1 MYILICIN
9 MCFTTCV
16 CCHFSVSRRDH
27 TCTVE
32 KVMNTDGPNPSQ
44 FTSADRLQRE
54 LLHTTASYHV
64 PSSAVSSK
72 GALYEQRLRNLECVL
87 GTEGKYI
94 LHTVPYCVW
103 RVGG

>member
-1 MYILICIN
+1 MYILICIS

-16 CCHFSVSRRDH
+16 CCHFGVSHRDH

-32 KVMNTDGPNPSQ
+32 KVLNTDGPNPSQ
-44 FTSADRLQRE
+44 FTSADRLQQE
-54 LLHTTASYHV
+54 LLYTTAPYHV

-87 GTEGKYI
+87 GTESKTSIY
-94 LHTVPYCVW
+94 
-103 RVGG
+103 